1 MMFGENFMHRL
12 PDQINNSICHI
23 KATIEAQLLQRPVEI
38 FFDSSVIRDLHEAQP
53 FSYIYLDLKVCIQIM
68 QETKK
73 A

>member
-1 MMFGENFMHRL
+1 MHRL

-53 FSYIYLDLKVCIQIM
+53 FSSILRLESLYPDYAGN
-68 QETKK
+68 KK
-73 A
+73 GID